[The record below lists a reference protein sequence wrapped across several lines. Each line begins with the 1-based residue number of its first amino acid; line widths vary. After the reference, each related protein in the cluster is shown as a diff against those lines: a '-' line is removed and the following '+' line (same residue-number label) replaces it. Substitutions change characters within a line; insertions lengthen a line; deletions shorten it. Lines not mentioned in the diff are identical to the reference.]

1 MNVRLATALLLI
13 VLPIV
18 FIAINLLLR
27 KTFEYPDILRKP
39 AGEILNRFNSG
50 GSRLVGLWYAY
61 TLTALLFVPVGVLL
75 PRLLVPDNPAFFGMM
90 ATLGVLAG
98 LTQALGLM
106 RWSFLVPHLTRL
118 YTRPEASQTSREA
131 VEVTF
136 QAFHRYLGVALG
148 EHLGYL
154 ITSGWTALI
163 AYRIIL
169 RSQITWFGWIGL
181 LIALGIL
188 AGALE
193 PVGFKP
199 AGKVNAIAYLLWS
212 LWLVALGVIL
222 LM

>member
-1 MNVRLATALLLI
+1 MDVRLATALLLI
-13 VLPIV
+13 ALPIIFAV
-18 FIAINLLLR
+18 IYLRLR

-39 AGEILNRFNSG
+39 AGEILNRFAAG

-61 TLTALLFVPVGVLL
+61 ALTALLFIPAAVLL

-98 LTQALGLM
+98 LTQAVGLM
-106 RWSFLVPHLTRL
+106 RWSFLVPHLARL
-118 YTRPEASQTSREA
+118 YTRPEASQTSREV
-131 VEVTF
+131 VEVVF

-154 ITSGWTALI
+154 FTSGWTALI

-193 PVGFKP
+193 PAGFKP
-199 AGKVNAIAYLLWS
+199 AGRVNAIAYLLWS